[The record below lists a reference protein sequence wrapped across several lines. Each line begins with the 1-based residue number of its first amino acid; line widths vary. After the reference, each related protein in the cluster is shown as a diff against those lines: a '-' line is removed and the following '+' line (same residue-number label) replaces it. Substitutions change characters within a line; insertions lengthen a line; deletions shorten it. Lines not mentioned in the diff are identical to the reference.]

1 MNPRN
6 KLINEAKTRL
16 RSHKVGDDHI
26 GIRLLCEKESL
37 NWDRAIEA
45 VHEYCSLLEAIDKLQ
60 SDKECLKRELTWV
73 CQRNTLLVDELGQRG
88 RKFLTTDRTTAMLKA
103 MYESEG

>member
-26 GIRLLCEKESL
+26 GIRLLCQNESL
-37 NWDRAIEA
+37 NLDRAIEA

-73 CQRNTLLVDELGQRG
+73 CQRNTLLVNELGQRG
-88 RKFLTTDRTTAMLKA
+88 RKFSTTDRTTAMLKA

>member
-1 MNPRN
+1 MNP
-6 KLINEAKTRL
+6 KHAQIHEAKMRL
-16 RSHKVGDDHI
+16 RSHKVGENHI
-26 GIRLLCEKESL
+26 GLRLLCDTESL